1 MSAEETLCK
10 LHPEK
15 DVNRKFFTHSNLAN
29 TKTTTTTTTTTTIT
43 NNKKQQKNKKNNND
57 KKMKVTVTT
66 KTNIFKEAN
75 FRMRTPLLLL

>member
-43 NNKKQQKNKKNNND
+43 NNKKQQQKQKQN
-57 KKMKVTVTT
+57 
-66 KTNIFKEAN
+66 
-75 FRMRTPLLLL
+75 